1 MFSDTLDPMDDALD
15 DLRISGA
22 VLLHEAYIP
31 PWAIAIPGE
40 DRLRQV
46 LGVGSDVRVCVFHL
60 VRREGFELQMAG
72 QDAVPIRTGEVVI
85 CPSGIAHQMRQG
97 TGAKS
102 VTLEGILQGEGMP
115 VVARGTAGATE
126 LICGVFYMRAAA
138 LNPMMN
144 ALPSMLRVTTDD
156 AVLSPV
162 LTSVA
167 TLLSHEVDRGAQH
180 SFSVAR
186 LLEVFCAEA
195 IRTYQRT
202 HGAKSP
208 GWFKGLADPRISEA
222 IRHIHAAPAQ
232 DWSVQSLACAV
243 ALSQSRFAARF
254 KETTGQSVMGYVST
268 SRANAACRLL
278 RDTDLDLT
286 QIAYRVGFES
296 LPAFSR
302 AFKQKLGK
310 APGIWRADTENNKRA
325 AQPTDRR
332 FNHMGP
338 SIAP

>member
-1 MFSDTLDPMDDALD
+1 MFSGISDPIDDALD
-15 DLRISGA
+15 DLRVTGA
-22 VLLHEAYIP
+22 VLLHEAYRS
-31 PWAIAIPGE
+31 PWAIQVPGE

-46 LGVGSDVRVCVFHL
+46 LGVGSDVRVFVFHL
-60 VRREGFELQMAG
+60 VRREGFELQMDG
-72 QDAVPIRTGEVVI
+72 QDAVPIHTAEVVI

-102 VTLEGILQGEGMP
+102 VALEGILRGEGMP
-115 VVARGTAGATE
+115 VVACGTAGATE
-126 LICGVFYMRAAA
+126 LVCGVFYARATA
-138 LNPMMN
+138 LNPMLG
-144 ALPSMLRVTTDD
+144 ALPSVLRVATDD
-156 AVLSPV
+156 AVSSPV
-162 LTSVA
+162 LASIA

-180 SFSVAR
+180 SFTAAR

-202 HGAKSP
+202 EGAISA

-232 DWSVQSLACAV
+232 DWSVQSLASIV

-254 KETTGQSVMGYVST
+254 KETTGQSVMGYVSNW
-268 SRANAACRLL
+268 RANAACRLL

-302 AFKQKLGK
+302 AFKEKLGK
-310 APGIWRADTENNKRA
+310 APAIWRIETGRTRKK
-325 AQPTDRR
+325 
-332 FNHMGP
+332 P
-338 SIAP
+338 SIPRKDCAASY